1 MVHFKLVLR
10 FKQYK
15 IMLKTRQKSLIHQ
28 TELDYISRCIQDC
41 PNLEIGGDLFGFYT
55 TTGIPVVQLATGP
68 GPKAKQNAHSF
79 YQDEDYLIQVGNE
92 LRDRFGMQHLGEWH
106 SHHQLGLDC
115 PSDKDDAVINNA
127 IHHYNLPSFL
137 LVIGTYNE
145 GRTGVNCF
153 RYFYESSRNAY
164 GEHSKWVVLTEPS
177 PIRSLV
183 ANQKWFSLHEPT
195 APNAALYGLLTTTL
209 ADDSAI
215 VYPTEYWLND
225 DENKNTLHDILEHL
239 KSRYSSVNIF
249 QCKSSGI
256 VFIDIKN
263 TNDTFYR
270 IEFKGGFPAIA
281 PFIVLALNADC
292 EGYLPSDYDWNPKAS
307 IFRQTV
313 DYIDNVILE
322 LQNRFIDEFE
332 QKTI

>member
-1 MVHFKLVLR
+1 MHSQPVFLR
-10 FKQYK
+10 KKYFN
-15 IMLKTRQKSLIHQ
+15 MFKTRQKSLIHQ

-41 PNLEIGGDLFGFYT
+41 PNQEIGGDLFGFYT

-79 YQDEDYLIQVGNE
+79 YQDEDYLIKVGNE

-106 SHHQLGLDC
+106 SHHQLGLEC
-115 PSDKDDAVINNA
+115 PSAKDDAVINYA

-145 GRTGVNCF
+145 GKTTANCF
-153 RYFYESSRNAY
+153 RYFYESSKNAY
-164 GEHSKWVVLTEPS
+164 GEYSKWVVLTEPS
-177 PIRSLV
+177 PIRSLI
-183 ANQKWFSLHEPT
+183 AKQEWFTLYEPT
-195 APNAALYGLLTTTL
+195 AQKAALSGLLTTTL

-215 VYPTEYWLND
+215 VYPTEYWLNE
-225 DENKNTLHDILEHL
+225 DENKKTLQDILEDL
-239 KSRYSSVNIF
+239 NSRYSRVNLY

-263 TNDTFYR
+263 TNDTFFR
-270 IEFKGGFPAIA
+270 IEFKEGFPAIA
-281 PFIVLALNADC
+281 PYIVLALNVDC
-292 EGYLPSDYDWNPKAS
+292 EGYLPSDCYWNPKAS

-313 DYIDNVILE
+313 DYINNVIFE
-322 LQNRFIDEFE
+322 LRNHLIDEFE